1 VNCAASK
8 KEAAE
13 LLELQRD
20 LRAVSKAT
28 TGVSLAPPSAFF
40 YASAR
45 RPEAP
50 CRPICGTRLAGH
62 SFIKGLL
69 QRHEEIEEELG
80 ENRLKRD
87 EEKSGQRKPR

>member
-1 VNCAASK
+1 LLADPEECLRGEDVSLAAVNCAASK

-40 YASAR
+40 
-45 RPEAP
+45 
-50 CRPICGTRLAGH
+50 
-62 SFIKGLL
+62 
-69 QRHEEIEEELG
+69 
-80 ENRLKRD
+80 
-87 EEKSGQRKPR
+87 